1 MSSSV
6 LTEEAIPVAPVQH
19 GAPGTMGSVGT
30 RTLRYALLIAFVI
43 IILIP
48 LYVILVTSLK
58 PASDVNASSAWSLP
72 TRLSLDGWSSAWST
86 LAPSMYRSLILA
98 VAVAVISSVLG
109 ALNGFVFARWTF
121 PGSQIIF
128 TLFLFGMFIPYQAV
142 MIPLQGM
149 FLTLQEGAPWVDGI
163 VKLIIAHCIYG
174 IPICSLIFRNYYATA
189 VPTEILEAA
198 KVDGAGMLRVLRSI
212 VLPIS
217 APAFVVAM
225 IWQFTSAWNDFLF
238 ALFLTTRN
246 NGPVTY
252 ALNELAGGQNPDY
265 NSIMAGV
272 LLASLPT
279 LLVYVLLG
287 RYFIGG
293 LMSGSVK

>member
-98 VAVAVISSVLG
+98 VSVAVISSVLG

-121 PGSQIIF
+121 PGSQMIF

-149 FLTLQEGAPWVDGI
+149 FLTLQAGAPWVDGI

-265 NSIMAGV
+265 NAIMAGV

>member
-1 MSSSV
+1 MSSEV
-6 LTEEAIPVAPVQH
+6 LTREAIPESTIQH
-19 GAPGTMGSVGT
+19 GAPGSRGT
-30 RTLRYALLIAFVI
+30 TASRTLRYAVLIAFVVLV
-43 IILIP
+43 LIP
-48 LYVILVTSLK
+48 LYVLVVTSLK
-58 PASDVNASSAWSLP
+58 KSSDISADTAWSLP
-72 TRLSLDGWSSAWST
+72 HQLSVEGWSHAWDS
-86 LAPSMYRSLILA
+86 LAPPLFRSLILA
-98 VAVAVISSVLG
+98 VSVAVISSLLG
-109 ALNGFVFARWTF
+109 SLNGFVFARWSF
-121 PGSQIIF
+121 PFSQTVF

-149 FLTLQEGAPWVDGI
+149 FLQLQHGAPFVDGI

-174 IPICSLIFRNYYATA
+174 IPICTLIFRNYYATA
-189 VPTEILEAA
+189 VPVEILEAA

-265 NSIMAGV
+265 SSIMAGV
-272 LLASLPT
+272 LIASLPT